1 MNYASIKDCDVAN
14 GPGVRISLFV
24 SGCNHRCKGCF
35 NQEAWDFSY
44 GEEFTKQV
52 QEQILK
58 MLEPDYIRGL
68 TLLGGEPFER
78 ENQKGLLPLLRRVKE
93 KFPQKDIWCFTGF
106 IFEKDILEDMCSKW
120 DETKEMLQYIDVLV
134 DGPFIEDKKD
144 WSLQFRGSS
153 NQRLIDVAK
162 SLAKK
167 DTVIAKIG

>member
-24 SGCNHRCKGCF
+24 SGCNHRCRGCF

-58 MLEPDYIRGL
+58 MIEPDYIRGL

-78 ENQKGLLPLLRRVKE
+78 ENQKGLLPLLRSVKE

-106 IFEKDILEDMCSKW
+106 IFERDILEDMCSKW

-153 NQRLIDVAK
+153 NQRLIDVAR
-162 SLAKK
+162 SLAKN

>member
-35 NQEAWDFSY
+35 NQETWDFSY

-58 MLEPDYIRGL
+58 MLEPDHIRGL

-106 IFEKDILEDMCSKW
+106 IFERDILEDMCSKW

-153 NQRLIDVAK
+153 NQRLIDVAG